1 MLEKYH
7 STPTQSHGSENT
19 PHIVTNDLY
28 LAAFLMSQGCEMC
41 GMIRSKRRRLSFV
54 FDGPRVRVLR
64 TEYESGT
71 VCLNVRSFKDNL
83 LSVRRRM
90 DAEQRSYAHGAIEPL
105 AITA

>member
-7 STPTQSHGSENT
+7 STPTQSHL
-19 PHIVTNDLY
+19 VTNDLY

-54 FDGPRVRVLR
+54 FDGPKVRILR

-83 LSVRRRM
+83 LNVRRKM
-90 DAEQRSYAHGAIEPL
+90 DAEQRSYAHGAIESL